1 MNLLIPLGI
10 GLLAMVAVGIIIWLA
25 WTRKTRSRQRL
36 TAMRSD
42 TDSAS
47 SSVPSSQDIV
57 AGTADRAPLISNIL
71 RYTSLWEWL
80 QLEILRAGWLLRPS
94 ELVSIMVALGFVAV
108 GGVLLTERGWIMAVA
123 VGAVAS
129 TIPWWILKSRQ
140 SQRSKALSAQIPDA
154 LDMLTSALRSGFAFM
169 RGLQLVQ
176 TQMHPPI
183 AEEFGRVV
191 EEVQYGAALAE
202 ALDNLI
208 VRTNDYD
215 LELIVAA
222 VQTQL
227 EVGGNL
233 AEVLNNIGHMIR
245 ERIKL
250 SEEVAAATAEGRL
263 SAGILLAMP
272 FGIGLAVSL
281 LNPGYMSPL
290 FNTQLGLML
299 IGAGGGLMLIGGL
312 IIKKLIEVD
321 Y

>member
-10 GLLAMVAVGIIIWLA
+10 GLLAMAAVGIIIWLA
-25 WTRKTRSRQRL
+25 WTRKTRIRQRM
-36 TAMRSD
+36 TAMSSD

-57 AGTADRAPLISNIL
+57 AGTSDRAPLISSIL
-71 RYTSLWEWL
+71 RYTSLWERL

-94 ELVSIMVALGFVAV
+94 ELVSIMGALGFVAA
-108 GGVLLTERGWIMAVA
+108 GGALLTQRGWIMAVA
-123 VGAVAS
+123 MAAFAS
-129 TIPWWILKSRQ
+129 TIPWWILKARQ

-169 RGLQLVQ
+169 RGLQLIQ

-191 EEVQYGAALAE
+191 EEVQFGASLAE

-208 VRTNDYD
+208 VRTDDYD

-233 AEVLNNIGHMIR
+233 AEVLGNIGYMIR
-245 ERIKL
+245 ERVKL
-250 SEEVAAATAEGRL
+250 SGEVAAATAEGRL

-272 FGIGLAVSL
+272 FGIAFAVNL
-281 LNPGYMSPL
+281 LNPGYLAPL

-299 IGAGGGLMLIGGL
+299 IGAGGGLMLMGGL
-312 IIKKLIEVD
+312 IIKKLVDVD